1 MIKIA
6 IKLTVIALV
15 FVGFIFMAIVVIRC
29 DKSNHFKPSNM
40 YYYDDYKHVFSKK
53 QKNIIGWVN
62 FFQPN
67 DISDAMHR
75 SIGEINAMKSFNCIH
90 ENDFFFTSCCI
101 FH

>member
-53 QKNIIGWVN
+53 GSAHTIILGNSKVLSSLSAKVI
-62 FFQPN
+62 QGVSGRLT
-67 DISDAMHR
+67 IS
-75 SIGEINAMKSFNCIH
+75 
-90 ENDFFFTSCCI
+90 TP
-101 FH
+101 